1 MNGGQCGGQ
10 GSGCRLIAGVDRR
23 VELPMKASVGIEY
36 TRSFQ
41 SLDHPLVWWFYFSV
55 VAAIGGSSFSID
67 GNSDLGNYHL
77 YNGFSAFH
85 DRRALDI
92 FPAQLQTTLFYGL
105 DAVYY
110 LIFSSLNDRPVLINP
125 LLSIPYSVAAL
136 AIFVIARLFTKPSF
150 HWPVRISAAAALF
163 GLTGASTFATLATT
177 LSEVIPG
184 LAILIALA
192 RWLTLEKADRNT
204 VWTALGIGV
213 VAGFSIGLKLTEAP
227 LFVGMVVA
235 FAARYAIGKRSAL

>member
-1 MNGGQCGGQ
+1 MSGSWSMNGGQCGGQ

-77 YNGFSAFH
+77 YNGFSTFH

-92 FPAQLQTTLFYGL
+92 FQAQLQTT
-105 DAVYY
+105 
-110 LIFSSLNDRPVLINP
+110 
-125 LLSIPYSVAAL
+125 
-136 AIFVIARLFTKPSF
+136 
-150 HWPVRISAAAALF
+150 
-163 GLTGASTFATLATT
+163 
-177 LSEVIPG
+177 
-184 LAILIALA
+184 
-192 RWLTLEKADRNT
+192 
-204 VWTALGIGV
+204 
-213 VAGFSIGLKLTEAP
+213 
-227 LFVGMVVA
+227 
-235 FAARYAIGKRSAL
+235 